1 MRIANENL
9 LAATVDMSTSFQLR
23 SIWLGHICNFA
34 IQLVFTGTPVGTL
47 RIQGSADAGQ
57 PDGGLSP
64 QASGVTNWTD
74 ITSSDIAITTAGNAM
89 INVQNAGYNWVR
101 LVYVS
106 TSGTGS
112 LTSARINVKGV

>member
-9 LAATVDMSTSFQLR
+9 LTAPVDMATSFQLR
-23 SIWLGHICNFA
+23 ALWLGHICNFA
-34 IQLVFTGTPVGTL
+34 IQLVFTGSPVGTL
-47 RIQGSADAGQ
+47 RIQASADSGT
-57 PDGGLSP
+57 PDGGTSP
-64 QASGVTNWTD
+64 QASGVSNWTD
-74 ITSSDIAITTAGNAM
+74 ITASDVAITTAGNAM

-112 LTSARINVKGV
+112 LTSARANVKGV

>member
-9 LAATVDMSTSFQLR
+9 LTAPVDMATSFQLR
-23 SIWLGHICNFA
+23 ALWLGHICNFA
-34 IQLVFTGTPVGTL
+34 IQLVFTGSPVGTL
-47 RIQGSADAGQ
+47 RIQASADSGT

-64 QASGVTNWTD
+64 QANGVTNWTD
-74 ITSSDIAITTAGNAM
+74 ITASDVAITTAGNTM

-112 LTSARINVKGV
+112 LTSARANVKGV